1 MSVLA
6 GIDLAEIF
14 GLSMPALE
22 LVLRG
27 SAIYWFL
34 FAIFRLLIR
43 RDVGSVGIADLLIV
57 VLVAD
62 AAQNGMAGEYK
73 SVTDGIVLISTL
85 VAWNMLLD
93 WLSFRFRIFRRL
105 LEPQPLRLVKDGQ
118 LLLRNMRREF
128 ISEDELWAQL
138 RQEGVDRLD
147 QVKAVYLEADGNF
160 SVIRKED

>member
-14 GLSMPALE
+14 GLSMPAVE

-73 SVTDGIVLISTL
+73 SVTDGMVLISTL